1 MEMMKT
7 MKMKKVSGRDED
19 VQDDGNV
26 SSFLTLHQLMKNE
39 QRRYVSMDVTIVM
52 SQITQILRTQ

>member
-1 MEMMKT
+1 MMKT

-19 VQDDGNV
+19 VQVDGNV

-39 QRRYVSMDVTIVM
+39 QGRYVSMDVTIVM
-52 SQITQILRTQ
+52 SQITKILRTQ